1 MDRKFPVIV
10 ILQGGLNALL
20 FYLPVILVA
29 RILDLLV
36 YRENSADP
44 VSIAVVGLVGIWLLK
59 GVKALLEKEMKTR
72 SYQIAMRFETLVP
85 VNTLNISFSD
95 LESDY
100 AKEMRRGFWQTEAG
114 EADFLESQ
122 ISFAT
127 SAIPGSNC
135 LVRLLC

>member
-1 MDRKFPVIV
+1 MKEKRKVPVRDTIKLLWAMDRKFPVIV

-20 FYLPVILVA
+20 FYLPVLLVA

-85 VNTLNISFSD
+85 VNTLNV
-95 LESDY
+95 
-100 AKEMRRGFWQTEAG
+100 T
-114 EADFLESQ
+114 
-122 ISFAT
+122 
-127 SAIPGSNC
+127 
-135 LVRLLC
+135 